1 MILNNLELYDYID
14 PVIENLP
21 KLVELERQHGK
32 TLDSMEAFVSS
43 VKLLY
48 DNSIVTRKVKALAT
62 HLLSPLRPTP
72 VVPSNNHTW
81 AIKNCMLMAQ
91 QLMLVATAYGL
102 STGPMEGFD
111 ERRVSY
117 ILGIPLQRYAI
128 PLIINIG
135 YSIESTDSRGDSND
149 EGSSDYYRIA
159 ENVPKKLRFPVED
172 ICYLNKYGIKLK

>member
-1 MILNNLELYDYID
+1 MLILNNLELYDYKD

-91 QLMLVATAYGL
+91 QLMLVATAHGL

-117 ILGIPLQRYAI
+117 VLGIPLQRYAI
-128 PLIINIG
+128 PLIINVG
-135 YSIESTDSRGDSND
+135 YSINSAEGESND
-149 EGSSDYYRIA
+149 ELSSEYYFKA
-159 ENVPKKLRFPVED
+159 EIVPKKLRFPVVD